1 MSRVLC
7 VCLVGLWVIVSAC
20 GAKQPPRKRTIA
32 APTLSCEE
40 ANRLAYR
47 TITVLGYTPA
57 ELQIARPGQP
67 GHILARKEGEKE
79 GKVTITCH
87 ADGGAVVEPEK
98 TTLPVPSLIGAAE
111 RPGEFPQIFTQ
122 TFNILR
128 SGQELAAQRGPEK
141 GLTMTLTRLNNF
153 ESQMELGAD
162 LPAGGVLPVKVVINN
177 NTPRPYG
184 IEMGKVLL
192 QSAGGG
198 SVAPIAPPPAAQDK
212 ALSGELTI
220 QPGQTVTGYLFYP
233 LGNYTSARTTLI
245 DKETDERE
253 GFAVQF

>member
-1 MSRVLC
+1 MYLFFWICFVT
-7 VCLVGLWVIVSAC
+7 LWVALPAC
-20 GAKQPPRKRTIA
+20 GATQPPRKRTIA

-57 ELQIARPGQP
+57 ELQVARPGQP
-67 GHILARKEGEKE
+67 GHILARKKGQKD
-79 GKVTITCH
+79 GKVTITCN

-141 GLTMTLTRLNNF
+141 GLTITLTRLNNF
-153 ESQMELGAD
+153 ESQMELGTD
-162 LPAGGVLPVKVVINN
+162 LPASGVLPVKVVINN

-184 IEMGKVLL
+184 IEMGQVLL
-192 QSAGGG
+192 QSTGGG
-198 SVAPIAPPPAAQDK
+198 SVAPIAPPPAAQGK

-220 QPGQTVTGYLFYP
+220 QPGQTVIGYLFYP
-233 LGNYTSARTTLI
+233 LGNYTSARTTVI

-253 GFAVQF
+253 GFSVQF